1 MVRALEPYESIP
13 CLAVLATSVARFLNT
28 SSETLA
34 LISVSLHFQGKLPEK
49 GSSGLDAAENYDVP
63 SLFME
68 LSCSE
73 GVRFW

>member
-1 MVRALEPYESIP
+1 
-13 CLAVLATSVARFLNT
+13 VLISVSLHFQGKLP
-28 SSETLA
+28 SLV

>member
-1 MVRALEPYESIP
+1 LV
-13 CLAVLATSVARFLNT
+13 V
-28 SSETLA
+28 
-34 LISVSLHFQGKLPEK
+34 ISVSLHFQGKLPEK